1 MKVKVRIQFYD
12 TVNKKVQKVGDIIDV
27 TPTRFNEILKKG
39 RFVEAVEDNKPAQ
52 G

>member
-27 TPTRFNEILKKG
+27 TPSRFNEILKKG
-39 RFVEAVEDNKPAQ
+39 RFVEAVEDEKPVQ